1 MDTNGLKEFLSVTH
15 PLARCDRNFMDK
27 NLYSFDCISNIAYIA
42 NKLGFS
48 YLAAILDA
56 ILDFSARHHLS
67 QFMPAVS
74 YTTDFTEH
82 FDI

>member
-1 MDTNGLKEFLSVTH
+1 MHFLLLIILSTLDNGQKLGIALI
-15 PLARCDRNFMDK
+15 
-27 NLYSFDCISNIAYIA
+27 CISNIAYIA

-56 ILDFSARHHLS
+56 ILDFSARHHLW
-67 QFMPAVS
+67 QFMLAVLF
-74 YTTDFTEH
+74 TTDYTEH

>member
-1 MDTNGLKEFLSVTH
+1 MYFLLLIILSALDNGQTTCIALI
-15 PLARCDRNFMDK
+15 
-27 NLYSFDCISNIAYIA
+27 CISNIAYVA
-42 NKLGFS
+42 NKLGIS

-56 ILDFSARHHLS
+56 ILDFSARHLLC

-74 YTTDFTEH
+74 YTTDYTEH

>member
-1 MDTNGLKEFLSVTH
+1 MIYLNQNVD
-15 PLARCDRNFMDK
+15 M
-27 NLYSFDCISNIAYIA
+27 LYDLICISNIAYIA

-48 YLAAILDA
+48 YLAAMLEA
-56 ILDFSARHHLS
+56 ILDFSARHHLC

-74 YTTDFTEH
+74 YTTDYTEH